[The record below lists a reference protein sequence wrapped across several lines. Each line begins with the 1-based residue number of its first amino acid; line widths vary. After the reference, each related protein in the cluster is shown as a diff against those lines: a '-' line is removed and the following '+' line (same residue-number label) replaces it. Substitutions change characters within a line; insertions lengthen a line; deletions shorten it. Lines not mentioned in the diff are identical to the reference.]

1 MQNNKEIIKYIV
13 SSIWSSWNP
22 INWSPSMQLATLS
35 YILSCL
41 IDGND
46 AYPIED
52 AQIINNDQKWLKS
65 NQTYTFFIIPNFH
78 LLVIWNLQKRYLS
91 IYA

>member
-13 SSIWSSWNP
+13 SSTWSSWNP

-46 AYPIED
+46 AYPI
-52 AQIINNDQKWLKS
+52 
-65 NQTYTFFIIPNFH
+65 
-78 LLVIWNLQKRYLS
+78 
-91 IYA
+91 

>member
-35 YILSCL
+35 YIFSCL
-41 IDGND
+41 INGND
-46 AYPIED
+46 EYPIED
-52 AQIINNDQKWLKS
+52 AQIINNDQEWLKS
-65 NQTYTFFIIPNFH
+65 NQTYTFYNTQFLIFS
-78 LLVIWNLQKRYLS
+78 VIWNLQKRYL
-91 IYA
+91 YA

>member
-1 MQNNKEIIKYIV
+1 MQNSKEIIKYIV

-35 YILSCL
+35 YIFSCL
-41 IDGND
+41 INGND

-52 AQIINNDQKWLKS
+52 AQIINNDQEWLKS
-65 NQTYTFFIIPNFH
+65 NQTYTFYNTQFLIFS
-78 LLVIWNLQKRYLS
+78 VIWNLQKRYL
-91 IYA
+91 YA

>member
-1 MQNNKEIIKYIV
+1 
-13 SSIWSSWNP
+13 
-22 INWSPSMQLATLS
+22 MQLATLS

-52 AQIINNDQKWLKS
+52 AQIINNDQEWLKRMTR
-65 NQTYTFFIIPNFH
+65 NGLKAIKLIPFIIPNFH
-78 LLVIWNLQKRYLS
+78 LLVIWNLQKRYL
-91 IYA
+91 YDA

>member
-35 YILSCL
+35 YIFSCL
-41 IDGND
+41 INGND
-46 AYPIED
+46 EYPIED
-52 AQIINNDQKWLKS
+52 AQIINNDQEWLKS
-65 NQTYTFFIIPNFH
+65 NQTYTFYNTQFLIFS
-78 LLVIWNLQKRYLS
+78 VIWNWQKRYL
-91 IYA
+91 YA

>member
-22 INWSPSMQLATLS
+22 INWLPSMQLTTLS
-35 YILSCL
+35 YIWSCL

-46 AYPIED
+46 AYSM
-52 AQIINNDQKWLKS
+52 KMHK
-65 NQTYTFFIIPNFH
+65 
-78 LLVIWNLQKRYLS
+78 
-91 IYA
+91 

>member
-13 SSIWSSWNP
+13 SSIWSYWNP
-22 INWSPSMQLATLS
+22 INWSPSIQLATLS

-46 AYPIED
+46 A
-52 AQIINNDQKWLKS
+52 
-65 NQTYTFFIIPNFH
+65 
-78 LLVIWNLQKRYLS
+78 LLGCRDIRS
-91 IYA
+91 DIYYNEL